1 MNKERALVTG
11 ACGFIGSQLC
21 ENLLAKGYSV
31 MGVDSFRDYYAEEIK
46 RRNIEH
52 ALTKKDFVL
61 LEKDILDLDSVGE
74 GTEYIFHAAAQ
85 PGVRASWGSSF
96 DVYVRDNIL
105 ATQHLLELCK
115 AHKVLTRFI
124 YSSSSS
130 IYGDAEALPTPEDSI
145 PKPVSPYGVTKL
157 AGEHL
162 CQLYHKNYGIPT
174 ICLRYFTVFGPRQRP
189 DMAFHKFIRAMLSG
203 EAIEVYGD
211 GEQSRDFTYVQ
222 DVIRA
227 NIIALEKDTVHS
239 VFNIGGGNQATVNEV
254 IDILQDLIGKEARIV
269 YKEKAKG
276 DVKNTSADICRA
288 RRELGFEPQF
298 SLEDGL
304 KKEIEWI
311 RDTFEPQ

>member
-1 MNKERALVTG
+1 MNKKRVLVTG
-11 ACGFIGSQLC
+11 ACGFIGSHLC

-52 ALTKKDFVL
+52 AITKKDFVL

-74 GTEYIFHAAAQ
+74 GTEYIFHVAAQ
-85 PGVRASWGSSF
+85 PGVRASWGSNF
-96 DVYVRDNIL
+96 DVYIRDNIL

-130 IYGDAEALPTPEDSI
+130 IYGDAEAFPTPEDSI

-189 DMAFHKFIRAMLSG
+189 DMAFHRFIKAVLG
-203 EAIEVYGD
+203 GGAIEVYGN

-227 NIIALEKDTVHS
+227 NIIAMEKDTVHS

-254 IDILQDLIGKEARIV
+254 IDILQDLIGKEARVV

-276 DVKNTSADICRA
+276 DVKNTSADIRRA
-288 RRELGFEPQF
+288 RRELEFEPQF
-298 SLEDGL
+298 SLGDGL